1 MAASIVPLSLVPD
14 ALLAAP
20 PADIDLDDD
29 GASMWRSLKNL
40 VPGIRYL
47 FRRWT
52 PGDVQL
58 GQVLIDRGIITGE
71 QLEIALAE
79 QRKRL
84 IETGQA
90 VRLGH
95 VITDL
100 KLAAEEAVVEAIN
113 ENFRLSVASLS
124 DNIRELILHQR
135 GPLAERMPPPAIPIW
150 LKLCVGALLIVAVTI
165 VAFSTIIINKQKAR
179 LFDQTVMVGTV
190 SLNYFANNAR
200 IPLIDDDILSLNTLI
215 KEATDTEGLRYAVVT
230 DTRGLIRAHTDVNR
244 IGTLFSAATPTQPPV
259 TLGMVSY
266 YSYVTPAGE
275 KILNLYRE
283 VAFKDKILG
292 TVHVGVSLDFIE
304 HLVAREKGSIIYVT
318 IVLMIIG
325 LAIAIYLGLRFSLP
339 ISKLVAATEAIGKGD
354 YRYRVE
360 LNRRDELGNLATA
373 FNQMGEELLRH
384 TLTRQSFGKY
394 VGEDVLEM
402 ILADPEKMWL
412 KGHKNDATILFA
424 DIRGFTAYAESR
436 EPERVVEMLNTYFNI
451 ATRAILDYGGYV
463 DKFIGDGVLGV
474 FGVPVYRNDHVE
486 RTVRAALDLMDQLL
500 GGDTEGNPLLS
511 SVGVGI
517 HTGPIVSGNIGSPA
531 KMEYTVIGDTV
542 NLASRI
548 SGLARPGEVLVTDAV
563 VSALGSLV
571 RVEPAGDRIIK
582 GKTAPVATFRVL
594 SIEQRPHVKSTE

>member
-1 MAASIVPLSLVPD
+1 LTFTVTVLS
-14 ALLAAP
+14 
-20 PADIDLDDD
+20 
-29 GASMWRSLKNL
+29 MRRSPKNL
-40 VPGIRYL
+40 VPGIRHL
-47 FRRWT
+47 FRRRS

-58 GQVLIDRGIITGE
+58 GQVLIDRGIITEE

-84 IETGQA
+84 VETGQA

-95 VITDL
+95 VIADL
-100 KLAAEEAVVEAIN
+100 ALASEEAVVEAIN

-124 DNIRELILHQR
+124 DNIRELILRQR
-135 GPLAERMPPPAIPIW
+135 GPLAERLPPPAIPIW

-165 VAFSTIIINKQKAR
+165 VSFSTIIINKQKAR

-215 KEATDTEGLRYAVVT
+215 KEATDTEGLRYAVVA
-230 DTRGLIRAHTDVNR
+230 DTRGLIRAHTDVNQ
-244 IGTLFSAATPTQPPV
+244 IGTLLSAATPAQPPV
-259 TLGMVSY
+259 TRGKVSY
-266 YSYVTPAGE
+266 YSFVTPSGE
-275 KILNLYRE
+275 QMLNLYRD
-283 VAFKDKILG
+283 VLFQDKILG

-318 IVLMIIG
+318 FVMMTIG
-325 LAIAIYLGLRFSLP
+325 LAIAIYLGLRFSRP
-339 ISKLVAATEAIGKGD
+339 ITQLVAATEAIGKGD

-436 EPERVVEMLNTYFNI
+436 EPERVVEMLNTYFDI

-571 RVEPAGDRIIK
+571 QVEPAGSRAIK
-582 GKTAPVATFRVL
+582 GKTAPVETFRVL
-594 SIEQRPHVKSTE
+594 SIKQRSHVKSTG

>member
-1 MAASIVPLSLVPD
+1 MR
-14 ALLAAP
+14 
-20 PADIDLDDD
+20 
-29 GASMWRSLKNL
+29 RSPKNL
-40 VPGIRYL
+40 VTGIHHL
-47 FRRWT
+47 FRRRS

-58 GQVLIDRGIITGE
+58 GQVLIDRGIITAE
-71 QLEIALAE
+71 QLDIALAE

-100 KLAAEEAVVEAIN
+100 ELASEDAVVDAIN
-113 ENFRLSVASLS
+113 ANFRLSVASLS
-124 DNIRELILHQR
+124 DNIRELILRQR
-135 GPLAERMPPPAIPIW
+135 GPLAERLPPPAIPIW

-165 VAFSTIIINKQKAR
+165 VTFSTIIINKQKAR

-215 KEATDTEGLRYAVVT
+215 KEATDTEGLRYAIVT
-230 DTRGLIRAHTDVNR
+230 DARGLIRAHTDVNR
-244 IGTLFSAATPTQPPV
+244 IGTPLSAATPTKPPV
-259 TLGMVSY
+259 TRGKVSY
-266 YSYVTPAGE
+266 YSFVTPSGE
-275 KILNLYRE
+275 KILNLYRD
-283 VAFKDKILG
+283 VVFQDKILG

-318 IVLMIIG
+318 FVMMSIG
-325 LAIAIYLGLRFSLP
+325 LAIAIYLGLRFSRP
-339 ISKLVAATEAIGKGD
+339 ISQLVAATEAIGKGD

-360 LNRRDELGNLATA
+360 LNRQDELGNLATA

-394 VGEDVLEM
+394 VGEEVLEM
-402 ILADPEKMWL
+402 IVADPEKMWL

-436 EPERVVEMLNTYFNI
+436 EPERIVEMLNTYFDI

-486 RTVRAALDLMDQLL
+486 RTVRAALDLMDQLHRRNSQ
-500 GGDTEGNPLLS
+500 GNPLLS

-517 HTGPIVSGNIGSPA
+517 HTGPVVSGNIGSPA

-542 NLASRI
+542 NLASRL
-548 SGLARPGEVLVTDAV
+548 SSLARPGEVLATDAV
-563 VSALGSLV
+563 VSALQSLV
-571 RVEPAGDRIIK
+571 RVEPAGNRVVK
-582 GKTAPVATFRVL
+582 GKTAPVETFRVL